1 MAAYQPQFFYSK
13 VFKPGDVVSINGTY
27 RAGTPINVLGS
38 LVNGASGGGGNNY
51 TGSSSSFDNFTAC
64 LVPNT
69 VSRTSIPISLSPQQD
84 ESSSY
89 TKGAVEIAPNPSRD
103 FVLLSFVPTTTGIS
117 TITLS
122 DMDGKKVSE
131 INNGVCKAGNKYVR
145 RIDVSRFPAGVYLVQ
160 LRGVDKTTVKKIIV
174 SR

>member
-1 MAAYQPQFFYSK
+1 M
-13 VFKPGDVVSINGTY
+13 
-27 RAGTPINVLGS
+27 
-38 LVNGASGGGGNNY
+38 
-51 TGSSSSFDNFTAC
+51 
-64 LVPNT
+64 
-69 VSRTSIPISLSPQQD
+69 
-84 ESSSY
+84 
-89 TKGAVEIAPNPSRD
+89 EIAPNPTRD